1 MMAVRPMA
9 KASWNISPPSAP
21 SMSNAFL
28 VYGGKERWV
37 GVPSGISVKMGRR
50 ETSAG
55 QSPWNEARGANPGRE
70 VEMLGGHCKEKRRKD
85 VERGKV
91 GFLCE
96 REEVERS
103 WIEKDKVPKEER
115 RDGLKLPVGEG
126 K

>member
-1 MMAVRPMA
+1 M
-9 KASWNISPPSAP
+9 
-21 SMSNAFL
+21 
-28 VYGGKERWV
+28 E
-37 GVPSGISVKMGRR
+37 
-50 ETSAG
+50 
-55 QSPWNEARGANPGRE
+55 
-70 VEMLGGHCKEKRRKD
+70 GGHCKEKRRKD

-96 REEVERS
+96 REKVERS